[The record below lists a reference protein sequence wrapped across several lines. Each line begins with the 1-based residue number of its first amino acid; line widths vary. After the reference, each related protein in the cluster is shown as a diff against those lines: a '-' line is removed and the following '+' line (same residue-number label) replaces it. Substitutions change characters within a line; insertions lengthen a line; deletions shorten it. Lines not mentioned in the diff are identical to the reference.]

1 MKRFKFQ
8 LQRILDVRMREE
20 RQAQRNLAV
29 LNRQR
34 SLIEQRL
41 RSAESK
47 RQTAL
52 EQRRS
57 SLVGD
62 LEIDQLRLQ
71 AVMVHQQDR
80 HARQLMLELAAMEP
94 EREEARRILLQAT
107 TARRSLEWLRERTR
121 ARWLRE
127 QRRQE
132 RRDEQELNTIRETV
146 T

>member
-8 LQRILDVRMREE
+8 LQRILDVRLGEE
-20 RQAQRNLAV
+20 REAQRNLAV

-34 SLIEQRL
+34 TIIEERL
-41 RSAESK
+41 RSAESQ
-47 RQTAL
+47 RQVAL

-62 LEIDQLRLQ
+62 LAIDQLRIQ

-80 HARQLMLELAAMEP
+80 QARQLMLELAALEP
-94 EREEARRILLQAT
+94 DREEAHKALLAAM
-107 TARRSLEWLRERTR
+107 TARRSLEWLRERTK

-132 RRDEQELNTIRETV
+132 RRDEQELNIIREPV

>member
-71 AVMVHQQDR
+71 ALMVHQQDR
-80 HARQLMLELAAMEP
+80 QARQLMLELAAMEP

>member
-1 MKRFKFQ
+1 MKRFQFQ
-8 LQRILDVRMREE
+8 LQRILDVLLGEE
-20 RQAQRNLAV
+20 REAQRNLAV

-34 SLIEQRL
+34 SIIEDRL
-41 RSAESK
+41 RSAEAQ

-62 LEIDQLRLQ
+62 LAIDQLRIQ

-80 HARQLMLELAAMEP
+80 QARQLMMELASLEP
-94 EREEARRILLQAT
+94 DREEAHKALLRAM
-107 TARRSLEWLRERTR
+107 TARRSLEWLRERTK

-132 RRDEQELNTIRETV
+132 RRDEQELNIIREPV

>member
-1 MKRFKFQ
+1 MKRFQFQ
-8 LQRILDVRMREE
+8 LQRILDVRRGEE
-20 RQAQRNLAV
+20 REAQRNLAV

-34 SLIEQRL
+34 SIIEDRL
-41 RSAESK
+41 RSAEAQ

-62 LEIDQLRLQ
+62 LAIDQLRIQ

-80 HARQLMLELAAMEP
+80 QARQLMMELASLEP
-94 EREEARRILLQAT
+94 DREEAHKALLRAM
-107 TARRSLEWLRERTR
+107 TARRSLEWLRERTK

-132 RRDEQELNTIRETV
+132 RRDEQELNIIREPV

>member
-1 MKRFKFQ
+1 MKRFQFQ
-8 LQRILDVRMREE
+8 LQRILDVRLGEE
-20 RQAQRNLAV
+20 REAQRNLAV

-34 SLIEQRL
+34 SIIEDRL
-41 RSAESK
+41 RSAEDQ

-62 LEIDQLRLQ
+62 LAIDQLRIQ

-80 HARQLMLELAAMEP
+80 QARQLMMELASLEP
-94 EREEARRILLQAT
+94 DREEAHKALLRAM
-107 TARRSLEWLRERTR
+107 TARRSLEWLRERTK

-132 RRDEQELNTIRETV
+132 RRDEQELNIIREPV

>member
-1 MKRFKFQ
+1 
-8 LQRILDVRMREE
+8 MRQE

-34 SLIEQRL
+34 SLVEQRL
-41 RSAESK
+41 RSAEAS

-62 LEIDQLRLQ
+62 LAIDQLRLQ

-80 HARQLMLELAAMEP
+80 QARQLLLELAAMEP
-94 EREEARRILLQAT
+94 EREAARKRLLEAT
-107 TARRSLEWLRERTR
+107 TARRSLEWLRDRTR

-132 RRDEQELNTIRETV
+132 RREEQELNIARETIS
-146 T
+146 